1 MLGGEEGVIERYSKA
16 GQAARGTALK
26 NLRWRGCVFAFGQTA
41 PVAGY
46 ALSLW
51 YGGVLVANG
60 ELHYKDVIK

>member
-1 MLGGEEGVIERYSKA
+1 MKRYNAAFVGGHKA
-16 GQAARGTALK
+16 ATDS
-26 NLRWRGCVFAFGQTA
+26 LRWRGCVFSFGQTA

-60 ELHYKDVIK
+60 EIPYKNVIK

>member
-1 MLGGEEGVIERYSKA
+1 MTRYHDAFIGGRL
-16 GQAARGTALK
+16 AAK
-26 NLRWRGCVFAFGQTA
+26 KSLRWRGCVFSFGQTA

-60 ELHYKDVIK
+60 EIPYKNVIK